1 MEDFL
6 KDKTIIDTM
15 MDYGKICER
24 QQVQISKLTEQIDK
38 LNGIIEDLREE
49 NKQYKQQLDSQRRAN
64 QEIQIAYMKLRADL
78 AIQEQRQE
86 NKMRNGQKPKVD
98 KETFLKAFEITRNSR
113 ELSNILGVQL
123 QSVYNYKVLYLGG
136 NNNGQE

>member
-6 KDKTIIDTM
+6 KDKTIIDNM

-86 NKMRNGQKPKVD
+86 NKMRNGQKPKID
-98 KETFLKAFEITRNSR
+98 KETFLQAFEVTRNSR
-113 ELSNILGVQL
+113 ELSNLLGVQL
-123 QSVYNYKVLYLGG
+123 QSVYNSKALYLGG

>member
-6 KDKTIIDTM
+6 KDKTIIDNM

-24 QQVQISKLTEQIDK
+24 QQVQISKLTEQIGK
-38 LNGIIEDLREE
+38 LNEIIEDLREE

-98 KETFLKAFEITRNSR
+98 KKTFLQAYEITRNSR

>member
-6 KDKTIIDTM
+6 KDKTIIDNM

-38 LNGIIEDLREE
+38 LNRIIEDLREE

-98 KETFLKAFEITRNSR
+98 KETFLQAFEITRNSR

-123 QSVYNYKVLYLGG
+123 QSVYNYKALYLGG